1 MNRGSP
7 IVTVSTEEAATSNF
21 KHHTDLMRRYCLA
34 LDLKND
40 PKLIRE
46 YEAHHR
52 AVWPEIVE
60 SIHSSGIESMEI
72 YRVQNR
78 LFMIME
84 VNDQFSFE
92 AKGKAD
98 AANEKVQKWEQLM
111 WKYQEAMPGAKP
123 GEKWMLMEK
132 IFQL

>member
-1 MNRGSP
+1 
-7 IVTVSTEEAATSNF
+7 
-21 KHHTDLMRRYCLA
+21 MRRYCLA

-60 SIHSSGIESMEI
+60 SIHSSGIKSMEI

-84 VNDQFSFE
+84 VNETFSFE
-92 AKGKAD
+92 AKNKAD
-98 AANEKVQKWEQLM
+98 KEDPKVQEWEALM
-111 WKYQEAMPGAKP
+111 WKFQQALPFAKP
-123 GEKWMLMEK
+123 GEKWMLMNK
-132 IFQL
+132 IFEL